1 MEKFHMFDD
10 RIYQMTNGVKAA
22 DRIIYTVMLNEQKFY
37 HDKGQYYTPSY
48 AHLGQYAGITRT
60 SVIACMKRL
69 EAHGLIKKTNVASN
83 QCVIKVYSLDEVP
96 EVLTELTAK
105 EARKAKLE
113 SKVTQSVKKDDP
125 LSQNSLPTESKFFT
139 QSVKIFD
146 TYNNSN
152 NKKELIN
159 NNKEDDFE
167 EESLKKGASL
177 CDSHECD
184 IKEDDF
190 LSLDELND
198 FLSMNESDLDSEAT
212 KETSKTS
219 DLDDLEV
226 SSKKTSKQDK
236 EISDVNIDSDH
247 KNTQCPATDDEMDP
261 FDDYLDDEED
271 PEEELKREQR
281 KAKIKERFRKAKLK
295 NRIDELDDFDDGDDD
310 FTYRP
315 KKKTHTDSKKERIKP
330 KMYFA
335 SGGMR

>member
-139 QSVKIFD
+139 QPVKIFD

-159 NNKEDDFE
+159 NNKEDDF
-167 EESLKKGASL
+167 
-177 CDSHECD
+177 
-184 IKEDDF
+184 

-198 FLSMNESDLDSEAT
+198 FLSMNESDLDSEVT
-212 KETSKTS
+212 KETVKTS
-219 DLDDLEV
+219 DLDE
-226 SSKKTSKQDK
+226 DK
-236 EISDVNIDSDH
+236 ISDVNVDSDH

-261 FDDYLDDEED
+261 FDDYLDEESER
-271 PEEELKREQR
+271 EEAIKKAQR
-281 KAKIKERFRKAKLK
+281 KAEIKSRIEMAKQK
-295 NRIDELDDFDDGDDD
+295 NKVSDLDDFDDGDDD

-315 KKKTHTDSKKERIKP
+315 KKKTHTDSKKEKIKP
-330 KMYFA
+330 KMYYA
-335 SGGMR
+335 GGGIQ

>member
-152 NKKELIN
+152 NSNNSNNKKKFLN

-167 EESLKKGASL
+167 EESLKKRASL

-198 FLSMNESDLDSEAT
+198 FLSMDESDLEVSS

-219 DLDDLEV
+219 DLEE
-226 SSKKTSKQDK
+226 DK
-236 EISDVNIDSDH
+236 ISDVIASSDH

-261 FDDYLDDEED
+261 FDDDEED
-271 PEEELKREQR
+271 EESEREKAIKRVEKKKRFELARQ
-281 KAKIKERFRKAKLK
+281 K
-295 NRIDELDDFDDGDDD
+295 NKVSGLDPFDDSEDD
-310 FTYRP
+310 YYLSP
-315 KKKTHTDSKKERIKP
+315 KKKQTQDDKKQKIKP

-335 SGGMR
+335 GGGMR

>member
-152 NKKELIN
+152 NNKELIN

-198 FLSMNESDLDSEAT
+198 FLSMNESDLDSEVT
-212 KETSKTS
+212 KEASKTS
-219 DLDDLEV
+219 DLDDLEEESEREKAIKRVEKKKRFELARQKNKV
-226 SSKKTSKQDK
+226 SGL
-236 EISDVNIDSDH
+236 
-247 KNTQCPATDDEMDP
+247 DP
-261 FDDYLDDEED
+261 FDDSD
-271 PEEELKREQR
+271 
-281 KAKIKERFRKAKLK
+281 
-295 NRIDELDDFDDGDDD
+295 DDD
-310 FTYRP
+310 FSFTPR
-315 KKKTHTDSKKERIKP
+315 KKQTQDDKKQKIKP

-335 SGGMR
+335 GGGMR